1 MATTADPVNED
12 TKQAVA
18 EFVEAMGDATEEVV
32 RHKWVRRLSRLG
44 FYSKGFLFIII
55 GAIALMVVAGVHG
68 AKMVD
73 QRGAL
78 AALAQE
84 PYGRVFLIVFVVG
97 AAAHGVWNIFRA
109 VVDIDNL
116 GRHWFS
122 ITKRVIA
129 AMIGV
134 FYFGLGVSAA
144 EIIVAAK
151 VDLTASQAE
160 ETFVSVLLMIP
171 VFGALWAVIIGT
183 GLIVGGLSEA
193 YNGVSGGFRA
203 TYRRP
208 RIDGASDGVIT
219 VLAVMSF
226 SVRAVLLIVMGFFF
240 IKAPFDSK
248 PGPIGLDAA
257 LLALLGTTFGRIT
270 VAVAGFGLIAHGV
283 LAFFEARYRR
293 LW

>member
-1 MATTADPVNED
+1 VNED

-18 EFVEAMGDATEEVV
+18 ELVDAVAEAADEVV
-32 RHKWVRRLSRLG
+32 RHKGIRRLSRLG

-68 AKMVD
+68 ARMVD

-78 AALAQE
+78 AALANE
-84 PYGRVFLIVFVVG
+84 PYGRVVLIIFVVG
-97 AAAHGVWNIFRA
+97 AAAHGFWNILRG

-122 ITKRVIA
+122 IVKRCIA

-144 EIIVAAK
+144 EIVVAAK
-151 VDLTASQAE
+151 IDTANSHAE

-171 VFGALWAVIIGT
+171 VFGALWAVVIGI
-183 GLIVGGLSEA
+183 GLVVAGFNEAYSGLS
-193 YNGVSGGFRA
+193 GRFRA
-203 TYRRP
+203 TYRRW
-208 RIDGASDGVIT
+208 RIEGLHGPVIT
-219 VLAVMSF
+219 ALAVLSF
-226 SVRAVLLIVMGFFF
+226 SVRAVLLIVMGYFF
-240 IKAPFDSK
+240 IKAPFDSN

-257 LLALLGTTFGRIT
+257 LLTLLATAFGRT
-270 VAVAGFGLIAHGV
+270 VVAVAGVGLVAHGV
-283 LAFFEARYRR
+283 LAFYEARFRR